1 MTTKK
6 LGGQTAALACPP
18 SLLSFANVVGKKE
31 GEGPLAACFDYVDT
45 DDAFGASTWEQ
56 SERAMQQKA
65 LTLALEKAGP
75 GEGQLD
81 WLFAGASVPP
91 LPPGIRRAPSSGCTA
106 PAPPWGRVWPWPP

>member
-65 LTLALEKAGP
+65 LTLALERQGRER
-75 GEGQLD
+75 GS
-81 WLFAGASVPP
+81 WT
-91 LPPGIRRAPSSGCTA
+91 GCS
-106 PAPPWGRVWPWPP
+106 PATC

>member
-45 DDAFGASTWEQ
+45 DDAFGASTWEPV
-56 SERAMQQKA
+56 SYTH
-65 LTLALEKAGP
+65 LTLPTKLE
-75 GEGQLD
+75 
-81 WLFAGASVPP
+81 V
-91 LPPGIRRAPSSGCTA
+91 
-106 PAPPWGRVWPWPP
+106 

>member
-45 DDAFGASTWEQ
+45 DDAFGA
-56 SERAMQQKA
+56 
-65 LTLALEKAGP
+65 
-75 GEGQLD
+75 
-81 WLFAGASVPP
+81 
-91 LPPGIRRAPSSGCTA
+91 
-106 PAPPWGRVWPWPP
+106 